1 VYSLH
6 ALPVDLLL
14 SACLQYEHWFGKGIV
29 SARDFGAKRVCFAAV
44 GWAANSR
51 PRFYDNSHIWR
62 WFESA
67 SDCDAKSP
75 LFRQFAAYNMER
87 WGLSN
92 TLPAACRPHASLA
105 ASADEQSARRWQPP
119 ALNDGLSGTGSTG
132 PNAGCDRPYV
142 RILYLVRKG
151 KPFSS
156 EPVRD
161 RVVANEADFVV
172 MLQGKGP
179 SGPFR
184 ASTRRANAP
193 VSDGQ
198 ARHSESEVAVD
209 VDVDVA
215 DFTGVP
221 YEQQLRRVRAAHI
234 IIGMHGAGLVHV
246 LHSPDADACGGPT
259 ALIELLPAHRA
270 YIQGVKHFS
279 AYMDRRYWRYENH
292 DPARETD
299 RGTIVDLD
307 SVWDMVQ
314 DAVQANVGGRTS
326 LSCLAG

>member
-1 VYSLH
+1 V
-6 ALPVDLLL
+6 
-14 SACLQYEHWFGKGIV
+14 QYERWFGKGIV
-29 SARDFGAKRVCFAAV
+29 SARDFGTKRVCFAAV

-67 SDCDAKSP
+67 SECDVKSP

-87 WGLSN
+87 WGLSH
-92 TLPAACRPHASLA
+92 TLPAACRPHAALA
-105 ASADEQSARRWQPP
+105 ASANERSARRWQAP
-119 ALNDGLSGTGSTG
+119 ALDSGGSGTTASGSG
-132 PNAGCDRPYV
+132 PNEGCDRPYI
-142 RILYLVRKG
+142 RILYLMRKG

-161 RVVANEADFVV
+161 RVVANEAEFVA

-179 SGPFR
+179 GGPFR
-184 ASTRRANAP
+184 AAMRRANAR
-193 VSDGQ
+193 VSDGE

-209 VDVDVA
+209 VDVDVDAA

-259 ALIELLPAHRA
+259 ALIELLPTHRA
-270 YIQGVKHFS
+270 YIQGVKHFA
-279 AYMDRRYWRYENH
+279 AYMGRPYWRYENH
-292 DPARETD
+292 EPARESD
-299 RGTIVDLD
+299 RGTVVDLD
-307 SVWDMVQ
+307 SVWGMVQ
-314 DAVQANVGGRTS
+314 EAVQANVAGRTS
-326 LSCLAG
+326 PSCLAAQRVTD

>member
-1 VYSLH
+1 VYRFSV
-6 ALPVDLLL
+6 AR
-14 SACLQYEHWFGKGIV
+14 LQYERWFGKGIV
-29 SARDFGAKRVCFAAV
+29 SARDFGTKRVCFAAV

-67 SDCDAKSP
+67 SECDVKSP

-87 WGLSN
+87 WGLSH
-92 TLPAACRPHASLA
+92 TLPAACRPHAVRA
-105 ASADEQSARRWQPP
+105 ALIDERSARHWQPP
-119 ALNDGLSGTGSTG
+119 ALDNGGSGTVASRISQTV
-132 PNAGCDRPYV
+132 GCERPYI

-156 EPVRD
+156 EPVQD
-161 RVVANEADFVV
+161 RVVANEAEFVT
-172 MLQGKGP
+172 MLQGKGA

-184 ASTRRANAP
+184 ASTRRASAL

-198 ARHSESEVAVD
+198 VRHSEGDVEVD
-209 VDVDVA
+209 VKVDAA

-234 IIGMHGAGLVHV
+234 VIGMHGAGLVHV
-246 LHSPDADACGGPT
+246 LHSPDTDSCGGPT
-259 ALIELLPAHRA
+259 ALIELLPKHRA
-270 YIQGVKHFS
+270 YIQGVKHFA

-299 RGTIVDLD
+299 RGTVVDLD
-307 SVWDMVQ
+307 RVWGMVGE
-314 DAVQANVGGRTS
+314 AVQANVAGRTS
-326 LSCLAG
+326 PSCLAAQSVTD